1 MVSRALVLGGGGST
15 GFAWQWGLLTGLHDA
30 GVRLGGADLLVG
42 TSAGAA
48 AAVELAATSNPRE
61 LLAFMMSTSKNTGE
75 SGIDG
80 NFEMFTR
87 TLHRLAAEGYEPAE
101 LRARI
106 GAMALAAQ
114 TAPEATFRQI
124 VTGYI
129 RVRQWPEQL
138 VRLTAVDAHS
148 GKRIVFDKDS
158 VVPVVD
164 AVAASCAAPGV
175 WAPITIGE
183 SHYID
188 GGVHSPTNADLAAGH
203 ERVVVIAPVPELR
216 ELPGGKLSEQLAD
229 VEAEGK
235 ATVVT
240 PDEKVRE
247 LIGNNLM
254 DLSRRPSITQAGLD
268 QGRAIADTLGAFWDG

>member
-1 MVSRALVLGGGGST
+1 
-15 GFAWQWGLLTGLHDA
+15 WQWGLLTGLHDA

-129 RVRQWPEQL
+129 R
-138 VRLTAVDAHS
+138 
-148 GKRIVFDKDS
+148 
-158 VVPVVD
+158 
-164 AVAASCAAPGV
+164 
-175 WAPITIGE
+175 
-183 SHYID
+183 
-188 GGVHSPTNADLAAGH
+188 
-203 ERVVVIAPVPELR
+203 
-216 ELPGGKLSEQLAD
+216 
-229 VEAEGK
+229 
-235 ATVVT
+235 
-240 PDEKVRE
+240 
-247 LIGNNLM
+247 
-254 DLSRRPSITQAGLD
+254 
-268 QGRAIADTLGAFWDG
+268 